1 MEICTFAYETLCFS
15 IVLLVYQRVLID
27 GFPIALLFTYI
38 YTYIYRHKKNTEK
51 NGPSQRPTLFL
62 YIYIYVYSPGDGL
75 YYMNIMNLYEPILV
89 KLYLI
94 HIKYQLLNLTIN
106 LLVE

>member
-1 MEICTFAYETLCFS
+1 MTKKPKTHEQTE
-15 IVLLVYQRVLID
+15 
-27 GFPIALLFTYI
+27 
-38 YTYIYRHKKNTEK
+38 KNTEK
-51 NGPSQRPTLFL
+51 HGPSQRPTLSL
-62 YIYIYVYSPGDGL
+62 YIYMYIHLVL
-75 YYMNIMNLYEPILV
+75 YEHYEHYEPILV